1 LAFRKVI
8 INYMGIWDRL
18 ENVVK
23 SYINHEDA
31 RLFKINSC
39 ALAKLEIHYATND
52 SGKKRF
58 VEYSDVQYR
67 FFLMAALHPSKQKYD
82 KLFGGYSL
90 SFCPCCGTNL
100 YDFYLKKRNANDYVN
115 EIEGKTF

>member
-1 LAFRKVI
+1 MS
-8 INYMGIWDRL
+8 INQNKYCCSWFEIL
-18 ENVVK
+18 HKQPK
-23 SYINHEDA
+23 SSDCI